1 MTRILF
7 SSSLKMLTRDRQAL
21 FWAIVFPLI
30 FMGVF
35 KLFSGD
41 SSGTTRLIVS
51 VDATSERGRILVDAL
66 GQVGFLDVTL
76 TPGLDEDSARLLVQD
91 DEGDAALVVYPAAPN
106 TPANAVLL
114 MGIRDPIGRQVTSA
128 AIASV
133 VDRVNLS
140 LAKAPVPI
148 SMSTWPVEEKTTS
161 FFQFVAPGI
170 LGMGLMNFATIS
182 LASSLSRYREEGVLR
197 RIRATP
203 LSPSHFF
210 MSVLGAHLVITVVQV
225 AVLTLVAQMLGADL
239 FRDVGGLWAPLI
251 AVFGTIVFLNLGVV
265 VAGRVRG
272 RGAVEGAANAIT
284 LPMMFLSGS
293 FFPVSALPEAMQRVV
308 QVLPLTH
315 MLNALRGVTI
325 EGESITE
332 QWPSLLVMLGWTVA
346 SFVVARI
353 AFRLEDA

>member
-21 FWAIVFPLI
+21 FWALFFPLI

-41 SSGTTRLIVS
+41 TGGTTRLIVS
-51 VDATSERGRILVDAL
+51 VDATSERGRALVEAL
-66 GQVGFLDVTL
+66 GQVEFLDVTL
-76 TPGLDEDSARLLVQD
+76 HPGLDEDAARVLVD
-91 DEGDAALVVYPAAPN
+91 DGEGDAALVVYPAAPN
-106 TPANAVLL
+106 APANAVLL
-114 MGIRDPIGRQVTSA
+114 MGVRDPVGRQVTSA

-140 LAKAPVPI
+140 LIKAPVPI
-148 SMSTWPVEEKTTS
+148 SMATRPVREKTTS

-182 LASSLSRYREEGVLR
+182 LAGSLSRYREEGVLR

-210 MSVLGAHLVITVVQV
+210 MSVLGAHLVVTVVQV
-225 AVLTLVAQMLGADL
+225 MVLTFVAQMLGADL
-239 FRDVGGLWAPLI
+239 FSGLGGLWSPLI

-265 VAGRVRG
+265 VGGRVTG

-293 FFPVSALPEAMQRVV
+293 FFPVSSLPSVV
-308 QVLPLTH
+308 QQIVRVLPLTH
-315 MLNALRGVTI
+315 MLNAIRGVTI

-332 QWPSLLVMLGWTVA
+332 QWPSLLVMLAWTVV
-346 SFVVARI
+346 SFVAARS

>member
-21 FWAIVFPLI
+21 FWALVFPLL

-35 KLFSGD
+35 RLFAGD
-41 SSGTTRLIVS
+41 TGGTTRLIVS
-51 VDATSERGRILVDAL
+51 VDATGERGRTLMDAL
-66 GQVGFLDVTL
+66 GQVGFLKVTL
-76 TPGLDEDSARLLVQD
+76 RPGLDEDAARLLV
-91 DEGDAALVVYPAAPN
+91 EEGKGDAALVVHPAAPN

-114 MGIRDPIGRQVTSA
+114 VGVRDPIGRQVTSA

-140 LAKAPVPI
+140 LTKAPVPI
-148 SMSTWPVEEKTTS
+148 SMATWPVGGKTTS

-182 LASSLSRYREEGVLR
+182 LSSSLSRYREEGVLR

-210 MSVLGAHLVITVVQV
+210 VSVLGAHLAVTALQV
-225 AVLTLVAQMLGADL
+225 AVLMLVAQALGADL
-239 FRDVGGLWAPLI
+239 LAGGVWAPLI
-251 AVFGTIVFLNLGVV
+251 AIFGTVVFLNIGVV
-265 VAGRVRG
+265 VAGRVKG

-293 FFPVSALPEAMQRVV
+293 FFPVSALPAAVQEAVR
-308 QVLPLTH
+308 VLPLTH
-315 MLNALRGVTI
+315 MLDALRGVTI

-332 QWPSLLVMLGWTVA
+332 QWPSLLVMLGWTAA
-346 SFVVARI
+346 SFVAARA
-353 AFRLEDA
+353 AFRFDDA

>member
-7 SSSLKMLTRDRQAL
+7 ASSLKMLTRDRQAL
-21 FWAIVFPLI
+21 FWALVFPLI

-41 SSGTTRLIVS
+41 TSGMTRLIVS
-51 VDATSERGRILVDAL
+51 VDATSERGRTLIEAL
-66 GQVGFLDVTL
+66 GGVGFLDVL
-76 TPGLDEDSARLLVQD
+76 PRPGLDEDTARRLVEE
-91 DEGDAALVVYPAAPN
+91 DEGDAALVVFPAVPGS
-106 TPANAVLL
+106 PANAVLL
-114 MGIRDPIGRQVTSA
+114 VGIRDPIGRQVTSA

-133 VDRVNLS
+133 VDSVNLS
-140 LAKAPVPI
+140 LTKAPAPI
-148 SMSTWPVEEKTTS
+148 SMVTRPVDEKTTS

-182 LASSLSRYREEGVLR
+182 LSSSLSRYREEGVLR

-210 MSVLGAHLVITVVQV
+210 LSVLGAHLVVTGLQV
-225 AVLTLVAQMLGADL
+225 AVLIFVGQVLGADL
-239 FRDVGGLWAPLI
+239 FSGGVWAPLI
-251 AVFGTIVFLNLGVV
+251 AVFGTVVFLNIGVI
-265 VAGRVRG
+265 VAGRVKG

-293 FFPVSALPEAMQRVV
+293 FFPVSALPDAMQKVV

-315 MLNALRGVTI
+315 MLSALRGVTI
-325 EGESITE
+325 EGESIAA
-332 QWPSLLVMLGWTVA
+332 QWPSLIVMLGWTVA
-346 SFVVARI
+346 SFVAARF

>member
-21 FWAIVFPLI
+21 FWALVFPLI

-41 SSGTTRLIVS
+41 TSGTTRLIVS
-51 VDATSERGRILVDAL
+51 VDATSERGRVLVDAL
-66 GQVGFLDVTL
+66 GQVGFLDVIL
-76 TPGLDEDSARLLVQD
+76 RPGLDEDSARLLVGD

-114 MGIRDPIGRQVTSA
+114 VGVRDPIGRQVTAA

-140 LAKAPVPI
+140 LTKAPVPI
-148 SMSTWPVEEKTTS
+148 SMATRPVEEKTTS

-182 LASSLSRYREEGVLR
+182 LSSSLSRYREEGVLR

-203 LSPSHFF
+203 LAPSRFF
-210 MSVLGAHLVITVVQV
+210 LSVLSAHLVITAVQV
-225 AVLTLVAQMLGADL
+225 AVLMLVGQMLGADL
-239 FRDVGGLWAPLI
+239 FTGGIWAPLI

-265 VAGRVRG
+265 VAGRVKG

-293 FFPVSALPEAMQRVV
+293 FFPVSALPEAMQKVV

-325 EGESITE
+325 EGESIVE

-346 SFVVARI
+346 SFVAARI

>member
-21 FWAIVFPLI
+21 FWALVFPLI

-35 KLFSGD
+35 RLFAGD
-41 SSGTTRLIVS
+41 TSGTTRLIVS
-51 VDATSERGRILVDAL
+51 VDVTSERGRTLVDAL
-66 GQVGFLDVTL
+66 RDVDFLEVEVR
-76 TPGLDEDSARLLVQD
+76 PGLDEVMARALVVE
-91 DEGDAALVVYPAAPN
+91 DEGDAALVVDPAPPG

-114 MGIRDPIGRQVTSA
+114 VGISDPIGRQITAA

-140 LAKAPVPI
+140 IARVPLAI
-148 SMSTWPVEEKTTS
+148 SMATRPVDEKTTS

-170 LGMGLMNFATIS
+170 LGMGLMTFATIS
-182 LASSLSRYREEGVLR
+182 LAGSLSRYREEGVLR

-210 MSVLGAHLVITVVQV
+210 SSVLLAHLVITGLQLVVLIFV
-225 AVLTLVAQMLGADL
+225 GQMLGADL
-239 FRDVGGLWAPLI
+239 FSGGIWAPLI
-251 AVFGTIVFLNLGVV
+251 AVVGTLTFLNIGVV
-265 VAGRVRG
+265 LAGRVKG

-293 FFPVSALPEAMQRVV
+293 FFPVSALPEAMQVV
-308 QVLPLTH
+308 VKVLPLTH

-325 EGESITE
+325 ESESIVE
-332 QWPSLLVMLGWTVA
+332 QWPSLVVLLAWAVISLA
-346 SFVVARI
+346 VARVS
-353 AFRLEDA
+353 FRLDDV

>member
-21 FWAIVFPLI
+21 FWALVFPLI

-41 SSGTTRLIVS
+41 SNGTTRLIVS
-51 VDATSERGRILVDAL
+51 ADVTSDRGRVLVDAL
-66 GQVGFLDVTL
+66 EDVGFLEVEL
-76 TPGLDEDSARLLVQD
+76 RPGLDETAARTLVQD
-91 DEGDAALVVYPAAPN
+91 DEGDAALVVDPAPPGA
-106 TPANAVLL
+106 PANAVLL
-114 MGIRDPIGRQVTSA
+114 MGVSDPIGRQVTSA
-128 AIASV
+128 AISSV

-140 LAKAPVPI
+140 LTRAPVAV
-148 SMSTWPVEEKTTS
+148 SMVTRPVDEKTTS

-170 LGMGLMNFATIS
+170 LGMGLMTFATIS
-182 LASSLSRYREEGVLR
+182 LAGSLSRYREEGVLR

-210 MSVLGAHLVITVVQV
+210 SSVLLAHLVITGIQIV
-225 AVLTLVAQMLGADL
+225 VLTFIGQMLGADL
-239 FRDVGGLWAPLI
+239 FSGGVWAPLI
-251 AVFGTIVFLNLGVV
+251 ALLGTIPFLNIGVIL
-265 VAGRVRG
+265 AGRVKG
-272 RGAVEGAANAIT
+272 RGAVEGAANAVT

-293 FFPVSALPEAMQRVV
+293 FFPVAALPSAVQAVV

-325 EGESITE
+325 ESEPITE
-332 QWPSLLVMLGWTVA
+332 QWPSLLVLAGWAVV
-346 SFVVARI
+346 SFVVARVS
-353 AFRLEDA
+353 FRLEDA